1 MTQPASTPAAPKTP
15 RMQFPFLDLQA
26 QFRSIR
32 AEVMEAVTSVLE
44 SQKCVLG
51 PEVDAFEHEAAAY
64 IGAKLAVSCASGT
77 DALLLALMAFEI
89 GPGDEVITT
98 PFTFVATIGSIVRLG
113 ARPVFV
119 DIDPV
124 TFNLDP
130 TQLATA
136 ITPRTRAIVPVHLFG
151 LAADMDPI
159 LALAADRNIPVIEDA
174 AQAIGAL
181 YNGKQVGTFGAFGC
195 FSFFPSKN
203 LGAAGD
209 GGLITTNDPELADR
223 LKVLRGHGSRERYY
237 YDVIGTNS
245 RLDSIQAAILR
256 VKLRYLDSW
265 TEGRRRNADLYRQLF
280 AESGLC
286 GDMPLCGDG
295 AVPRPVG
302 RVTLPTTPA
311 GRSHIYNQYT
321 IRAPRRDELKAHLHA
336 AGIPSEIYY
345 PLPLHLQRA
354 FAYLGYKEGDFPQSE
369 AAGQEVLS
377 LPIYPELGADRIRS
391 IVTCVANFS

>member
-1 MTQPASTPAAPKTP
+1 MTQPATTPSAPVAP

-32 AEVMEAVTSVLE
+32 TEVMDAVTSVLE

-51 PEVDAFEHEAAAY
+51 PEVDAFEREAAAY
-64 IGAKLAVSCASGT
+64 IGAKFAVSCASGT
-77 DALLLALMAFEI
+77 DALLLALMALEI

-98 PFTFVATIGSIVRLG
+98 PFTFVATIGSIARLG

-130 TQLATA
+130 AQLAAA
-136 ITPRTRAIVPVHLFG
+136 ITPRTRAIMPVHLFG

-159 LALAADRNIPVIEDA
+159 LALAFERNIPVVEDA
-174 AQAIGAL
+174 AQAIGAQ
-181 YNGKQVGTFGAFGC
+181 YNGRQVGTFGTFGC

-209 GGLITTNDPELADR
+209 GGLITTSDPELADR
-223 LKVLRGHGSRERYY
+223 LKVLRGHGSRQRYY

-265 TEGRRRNADLYRQLF
+265 TEGRCRNADIYRQLF
-280 AESGLC
+280 TEAGLL
-286 GDMPLCGDG
+286 DRL
-295 AVPRPVG
+295 
-302 RVTLPTTPA
+302 TLPTTPT

-321 IRAPRRDELKAHLHA
+321 VRAPRRDELKAHLHA

-354 FAYLGYKEGDFPQSE
+354 FAYLGHKAGDFPHSE
-369 AAGQEVLS
+369 AAGHEVLS
-377 LPIYPELGADRIRS
+377 LPIYCELTGQQIEAV
-391 IVTCVANFS
+391 VTAAATCK